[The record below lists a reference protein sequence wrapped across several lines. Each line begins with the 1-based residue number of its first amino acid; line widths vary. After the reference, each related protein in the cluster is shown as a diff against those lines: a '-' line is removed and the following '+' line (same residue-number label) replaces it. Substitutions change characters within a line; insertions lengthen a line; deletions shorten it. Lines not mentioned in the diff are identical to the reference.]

1 MCLYIGNKKGHI
13 AVKDI
18 VCFKA
23 LKLIDGKYKTP
34 WQGTKVTLGE
44 YLIPDSSPKISEWGF
59 KYKIGGG
66 VIHAYLDLSICKSGD
81 IIVKAIIKK
90 GTRFWL
96 QDDLGQIAAEKLF
109 ITEEK
114 VTSQEEFDYNSLIP
128 YASKIKT
135 KDGYKVSLEDVSDY
149 KDVLGVYTS
158 RSLVSLNLQQHNKPL
173 SKTKS
178 YKFYDNLERARE
190 DYDGSGNTKNLD
202 VKYLGDHEY
211 IPSLGELNEALLEM
225 AEMNIVRKILGREQ
239 ITYLW
244 FWSSTMKNK
253 ESTWICYSN
262 GNWGSWDYNG
272 IWYNRYVLPF
282 LELS

>member
-18 VCFKA
+18 VCFKELI
-23 LKLIDGKYKTP
+23 LKNGEYITP

-44 YLIPDSSPKISEWGF
+44 YLIPDSSPKISEHVF
-59 KYKIGGG
+59 KYSIGGG
-66 VIHAYLDLSICKSGD
+66 VIHAYLDLPCLGYGSTIF
-81 IIVKAIIKK
+81 KAIIKK

-96 QDDLGQIAAEKLF
+96 QDDLEQIAAEKLF

-114 VTSQEEFDYNSLIP
+114 VTSEEKFDYNSLIP

-158 RSLVSLNLQQHNKPL
+158 KSLVSLELYCGPL
-173 SKTKS
+173 SETKS
-178 YKFYDNLERARE
+178 YKFYDDLKRALK

-211 IPSLGELNEALLEM
+211 IPSLGELTEALMEM
-225 AEMNIVRKILGREQ
+225 AEMNIVRKILGKKL
-239 ITYLW
+239 IPYLL
-244 FWSSTMKNK
+244 FRSSTMTEK
-253 ESTWICYSN
+253 ESSWCCESYGIYS
-262 GNWGSWDYNG
+262 YNYH
-272 IWYNRYVLPF
+272 IYVGHRFHILPF

>member
-135 KDGYKVSLEDVSDY
+135 KDGYKVSLEYVSDY

-158 RSLVSLNLQQHNKPL
+158 RSLISLNLYCKPL

-244 FWSSTMKNK
+244 FWSSTMKDK
-253 ESTWICYSN
+253 ESA
-262 GNWGSWDYNG
+262 
-272 IWYNRYVLPF
+272 WYCDGYGCWNRW
-282 LELS
+282 S

>member
-18 VCFKA
+18 VCFKE
-23 LKLIDGKYKTP
+23 LILENGEYITP

-44 YLIPDSSPKISEWGF
+44 YLIPDSSPKISELGF

-66 VIHAYLDLSICKSGD
+66 VIHAYLDLPRLGYGSTIF
-81 IIVKAIIKK
+81 KAIIKK

-96 QDDLGQIAAEKLF
+96 QDDLEQIAAEKLF

-114 VTSQEEFDYNSLIP
+114 VTSEEKFDYNSLIP
-128 YASKIKT
+128 YASKIET

-158 RSLVSLNLQQHNKPL
+158 KSLVSLELYCGPL
-173 SKTKS
+173 SETKS
-178 YKFYDNLERARE
+178 YKFYNGLKRALK

-211 IPSLGELNEALLEM
+211 IPSLGELTEALMEM
-225 AEMNIVRKILGREQ
+225 AEMNIVRKILGKNL
-239 ITYLW
+239 IPYLW
-244 FWSSTMKNK
+244 LWSSTINK
-253 ESTWICYSN
+253 HKGAWGYHSCGLFDNLIYNFPFCN
-262 GNWGSWDYNG
+262 GF
-272 IWYNRYVLPF
+272 VLPF
-282 LELS
+282 LEIS